1 MHCTEDEQVETWY
14 HWQINYRVDK
24 PKQEDYALSHKK
36 GILKISPFVII
47 ANLDFSKHYRTSI
60 HEHFLMKKKKT
71 TKKFSYSADNK
82 LILICCKVT
91 IQLIKLFTTL
101 LMD

>member
-47 ANLDFSKHYRTSI
+47 ANLDFGKHYKLKHTWTFFN
-60 HEHFLMKKKKT
+60 EKKKT

>member
-1 MHCTEDEQVETWY
+1 MHCTEDKQVETWY

-47 ANLDFSKHYRTSI
+47 ANLDFSKHYKLKHTWT
-60 HEHFLMKKKKT
+60 FLMKKKKT